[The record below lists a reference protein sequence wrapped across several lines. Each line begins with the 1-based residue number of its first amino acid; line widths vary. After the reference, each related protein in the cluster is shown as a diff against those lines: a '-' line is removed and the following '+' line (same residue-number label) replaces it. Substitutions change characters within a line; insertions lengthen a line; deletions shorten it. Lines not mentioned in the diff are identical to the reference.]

1 MKKSTI
7 HIVNTVFAAAVIMI
21 VSFALGGCVQILPG
35 PSSPG
40 IDAPNPA
47 PSPPGDPYIGIGD
60 PVSTPVMASFFY
72 KGPAGAWYTGEGIFI
87 RYPEVG
93 DRIVFDARSSYTKVG
108 TLASCRWTFGD
119 GKVKEGGWDARSRV
133 SYTYTTPGKYIVKLT
148 ITDSN
153 GKVGYALAE
162 IMVCEA
168 GMGTH

>member
-1 MKKSTI
+1 MKRLLK
-7 HIVNTVFAAAVIMI
+7 AAFVVVAIMMAGL
-21 VSFALGGCVQILPG
+21 VLGGCVHILPT
-35 PSSPG
+35 PVVVNPY
-40 IDAPNPA
+40 DPNPT
-47 PSPPGDPYIGIGD
+47 PWEPDNPYLGIGD